1 MTPPY
6 FDATSEQKMIPIK
19 FQKPYQSFASQASQM
34 MPQSVVTNPSYRMES
49 QDLCNVYYNK
59 GLNMPQMSDDG
70 DRMSE
75 FSQMPVFS
83 QNCISQFPC
92 SPQQDYG
99 YTNEFMTS
107 QPYLSNASMNTF
119 PINSQNCSPIP
130 PWLVLVK
137 TENIEVRLLKTGKL
151 REETFKLIKLVQEL
165 LFECRIRDA
174 IEIIL
179 YMTQNNYIK
188 YVYKGKQEGGLEFL
202 IDYLSEN
209 QV

>member
-6 FDATSEQKMIPIK
+6 FDATSEQKMIPIE
-19 FQKPYQSFASQASQM
+19 FQKPYQSFASQANQM

-59 GLNMPQMSDDG
+59 GLSMPKISDDG
-70 DRMSE
+70 SQVPE
-75 FSQMPVFS
+75 FG
-83 QNCISQFPC
+83 QNCISQFAS
-92 SPQQDYG
+92 SPHQDYG
-99 YTNEFMTS
+99 YTNEFMAS
-107 QPYLSNASMNTF
+107 QPYLNDASMNTF
-119 PINSQNCSPIP
+119 PMNSQNCSSIP

-179 YMTQNNYIK
+179 YMTQNDYIK